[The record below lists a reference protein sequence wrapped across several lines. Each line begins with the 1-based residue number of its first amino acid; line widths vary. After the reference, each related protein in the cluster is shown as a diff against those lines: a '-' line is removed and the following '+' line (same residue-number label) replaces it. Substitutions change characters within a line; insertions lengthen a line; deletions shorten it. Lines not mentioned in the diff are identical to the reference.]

1 MTPGEIEAIE
11 RACAK
16 ATPGPWRI
24 DDYDMYVFA
33 PDDSPVASTFG
44 ECWQI
49 RGHGAEVSGRRPVG
63 SQDANGAFIAGAR
76 AWVPQLLARI
86 AELEADNVGLARVAA
101 VQRERAAAVRLEC
114 DEARACAYRM
124 ASVLEVAYP
133 DATSLSAS
141 LELRDAD
148 VALALSWGKP

>member
-101 VQRERAAAVRLEC
+101 VQRERRQGYRSVGKCSECGRKAVRGMSRCAQHRAENNLHSR
-114 DEARACAYRM
+114 DGHARAREAE
-124 ASVLEVAYP
+124 AS
-133 DATSLSAS
+133 
-141 LELRDAD
+141 
-148 VALALSWGKP
+148 